1 MLSSGG
7 PGPGERDWLVGWT
20 VGRLVDWNGCC
31 RCGSYIMTVVYWFH
45 FDSIRFGF
53 GFLYRYIIT
62 QDFGLDFRYQMQID
76 KRGRGE

>member
-7 PGPGERDWLVGWT
+7 PGPGR

-31 RCGSYIMTVVYWFH
+31 RCGSYIMTVVYWFR
-45 FDSIRFGF
+45 FVSIRFGF

-76 KRGRGE
+76 KRGVEGSKGG